1 MAIRRLRSP
10 VRAPLAAVIFPFV
23 SLVAF
28 PVAAQSVATGARA
41 PDAAAQVAAP
51 PQTPATASAAGN
63 PDAEQLRAEIERLR
77 AEFETIR
84 DSYGARLA
92 ALEARVAAIDTS
104 ASPSSAAAAQAAG
117 PPPTG
122 AEPAPAAEP
131 LPAAPPVQTAQAPP
145 TQAEVPQGAAGGG
158 GPTGALP
165 VYGAP
170 TATSKVFNPD
180 IAVIGNFLGAVGDN
194 QVNPSPAFRMNE
206 AEATFQAVV
215 DPYARAD
222 FFFSFSPEGVE
233 IEEGFLTFPT
243 LPGGLLMK
251 VGKFKEQIG
260 KVNTLHPHTLPW
272 VDTPVVMTNLLGSSE
287 GMSDSGISVSKLIL
301 NPLFFLEATGEVYEG
316 SSGIFQSHERSD
328 VSWVGR
334 LRGYRDI
341 TESTNLDVGGS
352 FAYGHNDAGLDTTT
366 KLFAVDATFRYRPL
380 QRAIYKR
387 FVGRT
392 ELFWSHRGQD
402 VGDVAAFG
410 MYGSGD
416 YQFAR
421 RWFAGARYD
430 WSERATNAQLTDK
443 GPSLV
448 LTYWP
453 SEFSQIRGQFRHMK
467 YAEGTTANELLFQF
481 LFSIGAHGAHVF

>member
-1 MAIRRLRSP
+1 MVIPRSVLLVRL
-10 VRAPLAAVIFPFV
+10 PLAAAVF
-23 SLVAF
+23 SLFAL
-28 PVAAQSVATGARA
+28 PAAAQSVATSGRA
-41 PDAAAQVAAP
+41 PDAAASQ
-51 PQTPATASAAGN
+51 QTPAPATPQGSGDPA
-63 PDAEQLRAEIERLR
+63 QLRAEIERLR
-77 AEFETIR
+77 AEFDTIR
-84 DSYGARLA
+84 ESYGARLA
-92 ALEARVAAIDTS
+92 ALEARVAAIDAS
-104 ASPSSAAAAQAAG
+104 AAPSPSAAAQAAG

-145 TQAEVPQGAAGGG
+145 TQVEVPQGAAGGG
-158 GPTGALP
+158 GPAGALP

-180 IAVIGNFLGAVGDN
+180 IAVIGNFLGAVGEN
-194 QVNPSPAFRMNE
+194 QVNPSPVFRMNE

-316 SSGIFQSHERSD
+316 SSGIFKSHERSD

-366 KLFAVDATFRYRPL
+366 KLFSVDATFRYRPL

-402 VGDVAAFG
+402 AGDVAAFG

-430 WSERATNAQLTDK
+430 WSERAENALLKDK